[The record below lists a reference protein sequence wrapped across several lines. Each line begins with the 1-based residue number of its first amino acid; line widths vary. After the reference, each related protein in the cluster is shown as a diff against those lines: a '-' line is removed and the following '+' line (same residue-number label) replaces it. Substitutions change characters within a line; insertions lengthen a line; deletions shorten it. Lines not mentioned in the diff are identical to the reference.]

1 MLVLIA
7 YDVETLT
14 KEGRRRL
21 HKVAK
26 LCMNYGQR
34 VQNSVFEYCSVDPAQ
49 LVEIK
54 HELERIIDNDSD
66 NVRIYH
72 MGKNWEKKIETLG
85 KSESYNPD
93 SGVLFL

>member
-34 VQNSVFEYCSVDPAQ
+34 VQNSVFECSVDPAQ

-54 HELERIIDNDSD
+54 HKLERIINKDLDNI
-66 NVRIYH
+66 RIYH
-72 MGKNWEKKIETLG
+72 MGKNWERKIETLG
-85 KSESYNPD
+85 KNESYNPD
-93 SGVLFL
+93 SGVLLL

>member
-34 VQNSVFEYCSVDPAQ
+34 VQNSVFECSVDPAQ

-54 HELERIIDNDSD
+54 HELERIIDNNSN
-66 NVRIYH
+66 NVRIYY
-72 MGKNWEKKIETLG
+72 MGKN
-85 KSESYNPD
+85 
-93 SGVLFL
+93 

>member
-34 VQNSVFEYCSVDPAQ
+34 VQNSVFECSVDPAQ

-66 NVRIYH
+66 NVRIYY